1 MDMQDLVIFLDHV
14 SVHLGGTP
22 ILQDVSLSINQGEFI
37 VILGPN
43 GAGKTTLIKLLLGL
57 IKPSA
62 GSVRVLEESP
72 KCGRREIGYVPQRR
86 AIDVELALCAR
97 DLVGFGLDGHR
108 WGIGLPSR
116 PREEKIDSALK
127 EVDALDLADAPV
139 GQLSGGEQQ
148 RILIAQA
155 LVSDPC
161 LLLLDEPLANLDLAH
176 QQEVVALVNKV
187 CRERGVTVLLVSHDI
202 NPLLEFTD
210 QVIYMANNHIA
221 IGRPEDVITSDRL
234 TSLYGSAVEVVH
246 AKGRYFVVGAET

>member
-1 MDMQDLVIFLDHV
+1 MEKQNSEIFLDHASV
-14 SVHLGGTP
+14 SLGGTP

-57 IKPSA
+57 VKPNS
-62 GSVRVLEESP
+62 GLVRVLGQTP
-72 KCGRREIGYVPQRR
+72 RRGLREIGYVPQRR
-86 AIDVELALCAR
+86 ALDVELALRAR

-116 PREEKIDSALK
+116 HRKEKIDLALK
-127 EVDALDLADAPV
+127 VVDALDLADAPV

-148 RILIAQA
+148 RLLLAQA
-155 LVSDPC
+155 LISEPG

-176 QQEVVALVNKV
+176 QQEVVSLVNKV

-202 NPLLEFTD
+202 NPLLQFTD
-210 QVIYMANNHIA
+210 RVVFMANNQTA
-221 IGRPEDVITSDRL
+221 IGTPDEVITSATLSR
-234 TSLYGSAVEVVH
+234 LYGSTVEVVH
-246 AKGRYFVVGAET
+246 AKGRYFVVGAEV